1 MQKVFKEKNKIFQK
15 GRVQLEW
22 LEENSSSGNKEKEKV
37 AAAVKRFIDFKVE
50 RWRFS
55 LVLISEVRGMAI
67 CKTEEDKETD
77 EDVTV
82 ISESEKHGGLTEI
95 LYAKN
100 LAQNLA

>member
-1 MQKVFKEKNKIFQK
+1 M
-15 GRVQLEW
+15 
-22 LEENSSSGNKEKEKV
+22 
-37 AAAVKRFIDFKVE
+37 KRFTDFKAE

-55 LVLISEVRGMAI
+55 PVLISEVQGMAI
-67 CKTEEDKETD
+67 YKTEEDKETE

>member
-1 MQKVFKEKNKIFQK
+1 METALFGK
-15 GRVQLEW
+15 
-22 LEENSSSGNKEKEKV
+22 KEKEKV
-37 AAAVKRFIDFKVE
+37 VAAVKRFIDFKVE

-55 LVLISEVRGMAI
+55 LVLISEAQGMAI
-67 CKTEEDKETD
+67 YKTEEDKET